1 MAKWLYTVILFFVT
15 NSVFADLNTAITN
28 VNNCLTGSSSTAA
41 GSKSSCIQ
49 SAINAES
56 INQQATLFQTYANYT
71 NPGISY
77 YGVTFNTQ
85 TPSTPGGGK
94 AGSAQSA
101 APAGT
106 ISPFYPVKPG
116 TPVQGQSV
124 PSQSP
129 GATTVPPPPPKPTG
143 GIQYY

>member
-1 MAKWLYTVILFFVT
+1 MAKWLYAVILFFVT
-15 NSVFADLNTAITN
+15 NSVFADLSTTITN
-28 VNNCLTGSSSTAA
+28 VNNCLTGGASTAS

-49 SAINAES
+49 SAINAEMT
-56 INQQATLFQTYANYT
+56 NQQATLFRTYANYT

-85 TPSTPGGGK
+85 TPSTPGGG
-94 AGSAQSA
+94 AGSTQSA
-101 APAGT
+101 APAGN
-106 ISPFYPVKPG
+106 ISPFYPVKPS

-124 PSQSP
+124 PSQSS